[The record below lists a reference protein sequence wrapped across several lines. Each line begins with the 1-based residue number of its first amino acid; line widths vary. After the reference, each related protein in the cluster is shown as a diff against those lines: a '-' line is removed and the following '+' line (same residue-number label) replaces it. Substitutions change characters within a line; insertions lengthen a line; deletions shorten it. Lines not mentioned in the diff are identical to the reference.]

1 MDDFTTCKSIIKIKS
16 NNQDNIINFLDLLHK
31 ENKFIKLIGKAEK
44 SITQSYYDNSKVYM
58 FSCDIKLK
66 NSINFAFASINSKKV
81 NIKTL
86 ESLTKNYDLRLL
98 IYCKHPI
105 NDLQQLYEVCQ
116 GNYIQWREWRDDS
129 DLLKNDIKISYDD
142 FT

>member
-1 MDDFTTCKSIIKIKS
+1 MDDFTTCKGIIKIKS

-58 FSCDIKLK
+58 FSCNIKLK

-81 NIKTL
+81 NITTL
-86 ESLTKNYDLRLL
+86 ESLTKKYDLRLL

>member
-1 MDDFTTCKSIIKIKS
+1 MDDSTTCKGIIKIQS

-31 ENKFIKLIGKAEK
+31 ENKFIKLIGKAKK
-44 SITQSYYDNSKVYM
+44 SITHSSYDNSKVYM

-81 NIKTL
+81 NITTL
-86 ESLTKNYDLRLL
+86 ESLTKKYDLRLL